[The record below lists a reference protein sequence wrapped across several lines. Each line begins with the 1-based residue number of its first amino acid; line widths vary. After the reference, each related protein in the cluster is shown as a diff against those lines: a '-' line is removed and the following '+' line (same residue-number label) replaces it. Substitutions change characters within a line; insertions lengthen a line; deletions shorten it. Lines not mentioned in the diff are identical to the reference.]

1 MSRFG
6 TQSPGANPRLTLER
20 ESGVGLVTLRRPER
34 RNALDDRLLI
44 DELGGIWAELADDP
58 ETSVVVITGEGEAF
72 CAGAD
77 LEDCTGFRRPDVAD
91 AEDFTRATLEP
102 VVALHHL
109 PQLTIAAVNG
119 AAVGAGF
126 GMAAACDMRIL
137 SPRARFMSP
146 FIRMGLVPDY
156 GLSYL
161 LPRLVPMH
169 LALDIMVTGRFIDA
183 EEAVRIGLASR
194 TVDDPLQDAMAYAR
208 QIAEGPRR
216 AIEVT
221 KHALY
226 RALTLD
232 MADAVL
238 IEEARSQAVALH
250 GPEFAERYSAWRS
263 QITGGGSR

>member
-1 MSRFG
+1 MAGNDATKRIMI
-6 TQSPGANPRLTLER
+6 ER
-20 ESGVGLVTLRRPER
+20 DGGVALVTLRRPER

-44 DELGGIWAELADDP
+44 DELGATWAELRADQS
-58 ETSVVVITGEGEAF
+58 TAVVVLTGEGESF

-77 LEDCTGFRRPDVAD
+77 LEDCTGWRRPDVAD

-102 VVALHHL
+102 VVALHEL

-126 GMAAACDMRIL
+126 GMALACDMRIVA
-137 SPRARFMSP
+137 PGARFMSP

-169 LALDIMVTGRFIDA
+169 VALDIMLTGRFVSA
-183 EEAVRIGLASR
+183 EEAVSLGMATRVA
-194 TVDDPLQDAMAYAR
+194 DAPVAAAMEYAGV
-208 QIAEGPRR
+208 IAAGPKR
-216 AIEVT
+216 AMRVT

-226 RALTLD
+226 QAMTLD
-232 MADAVL
+232 MKDAVL
-238 IEEARSQAVALH
+238 TEEARSQAVAIH
-250 GPEFAERYSAWRS
+250 GPEFPQRYAVWRGK
-263 QITGGGSR
+263 ITGGPE